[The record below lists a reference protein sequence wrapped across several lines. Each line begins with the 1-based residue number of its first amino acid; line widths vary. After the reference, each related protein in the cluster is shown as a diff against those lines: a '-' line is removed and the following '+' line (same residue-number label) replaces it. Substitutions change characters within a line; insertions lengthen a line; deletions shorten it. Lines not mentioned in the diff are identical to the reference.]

1 MWRWSWIV
9 KKRRNFNE
17 FQTALSDMSMQN
29 ECLYFRKYLYKK
41 NLRTF
46 KYFFTNSRTFKALN
60 FCFQIQ
66 GHSRTFKFVRTLS
79 TNERETNY
87 LDMHAWVMIRAKF
100 QFCKPSKNSLAHVSY
115 REYFI
120 YTGLRRYNCQ
130 NQRLSSLRPRNAIL
144 EPRIGTGPLRKTN
157 I

>member
-1 MWRWSWIV
+1 MRRSNAKLNANESSNSIIGLAGVLLTRFVHSRKSQIQGLSKDIQDHVSANARTKYWREGEISKMWRWSWIV

-87 LDMHAWVMIRAKF
+87 LDMH
-100 QFCKPSKNSLAHVSY
+100 
-115 REYFI
+115 
-120 YTGLRRYNCQ
+120 G
-130 NQRLSSLRPRNAIL
+130 
-144 EPRIGTGPLRKTN
+144 
-157 I
+157 